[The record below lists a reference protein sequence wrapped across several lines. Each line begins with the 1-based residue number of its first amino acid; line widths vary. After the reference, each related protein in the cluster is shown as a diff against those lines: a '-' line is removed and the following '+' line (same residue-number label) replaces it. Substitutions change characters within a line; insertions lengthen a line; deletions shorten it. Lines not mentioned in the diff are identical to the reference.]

1 TFAAGVF
8 IILQGVRL
16 ILAEIVPAF
25 TGFSE
30 KLVPNARPALDCP
43 VVYPYAPNAVLIGF
57 LFSFLGG
64 LVGLF
69 LLGQMKL
76 VLILPGVVPHFFTGA
91 TAGVFGNATGGRRG
105 AMIGAFANG
114 LLITFLPVLLL
125 PVLGAIGFANTT
137 FSDADFGVIGIL
149 LGNLARYLS
158 PMAITGL
165 VVALFALLVAYN
177 VLAKNK
183 KATAEV
189 QENSG
194 AKE

>member
-1 TFAAGVF
+1 
-8 IILQGVRL
+8 
-16 ILAEIVPAF
+16 
-25 TGFSE
+25 
-30 KLVPNARPALDCP
+30 
-43 VVYPYAPNAVLIGF
+43 
-57 LFSFLGG
+57 
-64 LVGLF
+64 
-69 LLGQMKL
+69 
-76 VLILPGVVPHFFTGA
+76 
-91 TAGVFGNATGGRRG
+91 
-105 AMIGAFANG
+105 
-114 LLITFLPVLLL
+114 L

-183 KATAEV
+183 KANAEV

>member
-1 TFAAGVF
+1 
-8 IILQGVRL
+8 
-16 ILAEIVPAF
+16 
-25 TGFSE
+25 
-30 KLVPNARPALDCP
+30 
-43 VVYPYAPNAVLIGF
+43 
-57 LFSFLGG
+57 
-64 LVGLF
+64 
-69 LLGQMKL
+69 
-76 VLILPGVVPHFFTGA
+76 
-91 TAGVFGNATGGRRG
+91 
-105 AMIGAFANG
+105 
-114 LLITFLPVLLL
+114 
-125 PVLGAIGFANTT
+125 
-137 FSDADFGVIGIL
+137 VIGIL

>member
-1 TFAAGVF
+1 
-8 IILQGVRL
+8 
-16 ILAEIVPAF
+16 
-25 TGFSE
+25 E

-183 KATAEV
+183 
-189 QENSG
+189 
-194 AKE
+194 

>member
-1 TFAAGVF
+1 
-8 IILQGVRL
+8 
-16 ILAEIVPAF
+16 
-25 TGFSE
+25 
-30 KLVPNARPALDCP
+30 ARPALDCP